1 MLNLQLSGGIQ
12 GDSDL
17 LEGKFLEH
25 HVWNDETARQSQN
38 ISKAKAVVAHATAE
52 TVMLVGFY
60 WTGKMVRANWKAMAT
75 LN

>member
-1 MLNLQLSGGIQ
+1 MLNLQPSGGIQ

-25 HVWNDETARQSQN
+25 VW
-38 ISKAKAVVAHATAE
+38 
-52 TVMLVGFY
+52 
-60 WTGKMVRANWKAMAT
+60 ANWKAMAT